1 MKQRSE
7 VSLSIFSFLMSE
19 IVTQIMQKAKQI
31 HDYRQNMDEESKK
44 NAPPIPDLES
54 ELHDLGKP
62 IGERIL
68 DLAFYREKGS
78 AAACSGGK
86 REIKIVEMLLF
97 VKDKI
102 WK

>member
-1 MKQRSE
+1 
-7 VSLSIFSFLMSE
+7 
-19 IVTQIMQKAKQI
+19 
-31 HDYRQNMDEESKK
+31 MDEESKK
-44 NAPPIPDLES
+44 NAPPIPEIES

-86 REIKIVEMLLF
+86 GRSKSLKCFCLLKTRSGSSYLASQLTMWSK
-97 VKDKI
+97 VKRI
-102 WK
+102 